1 MYDGKGRLV
10 GLAFD
15 GNWEAMSGDI
25 KFDRNLQRC
34 IGVDVRWIL
43 SVIDDYF
50 KGKNL
55 INEMVIE

>member
-1 MYDGKGRLV
+1 
-10 GLAFD
+10 
-15 GNWEAMSGDI
+15 MSGDI

-43 SVIDDYF
+43 SVIEDYF

-55 INEMVIE
+55 IKEMTIE